1 MIVNICSNDYSN
13 FSHDNAK
20 ALRSIGIDCV
30 DLVLMPHRFYREQST
45 LVRIDQMIEQVK
57 RAEVVQIFH
66 SEDKLYEIIKP
77 YARRVVVYHTGTR
90 YRENH
95 EFLNRKF
102 KGIKSATDQS
112 EFSVLGNHTY
122 IVSPVELEP
131 AAYYQGGKYKVGHY
145 PSHAI
150 VKGTAEIIK
159 MIEPFHNRMRWLHS
173 VKPVSH
179 HEQIKRMAGCDIYIE
194 LFKPVLNGNPYG
206 CFGVTALEAAA
217 LGKIVLTNNLY
228 PKVYTDAYGAC
239 PFTVVNTEEQF
250 TNALHGL
257 LRMNPTMFKKLQ
269 RETAEIMRENHS
281 FEQTGNRIMKFLYE

>member
-1 MIVNICSNDYSN
+1 MILNVCSNDYAN
-13 FSHDNAK
+13 YSHDNAK

-30 DLVLMPHRFYREQST
+30 DLVLMPHRFYREQSER
-45 LVRIDQMIEQVK
+45 VHIDQMIEQVK

-95 EFLNRKF
+95 EYLNAKF

-112 EFSVLGNHTY
+112 EFSVLGDHTY
-122 IVSPVELEP
+122 IVSPVELDP
-131 AAYYQGGKYKVGHY
+131 AAYYQGGKYNVGHY

-159 MIEPFHNRMRWLHS
+159 MVEPFHNRMRWQHS

-179 HEQIKRMAGCDIYIE
+179 SEQIKRMADCDIYIE

-239 PFTVVNTEEQF
+239 PFTVVNTEEHF
-250 TNALHGL
+250 CNALDGL

-281 FEQTGNRIMKFLYE
+281 FAQTGNKIARFIYE